1 MLSDILII
9 LIIVMINSLYIHLQL
24 VEHLPTPSPPDNQN
38 IKTHPAVCTKPKTL
52 PLNFNH

>member
-24 VEHLPTPSPPDNQN
+24 VEHLLAHRTVKN
-38 IKTHPAVCTKPKTL
+38 IKTHPAVCVCTKPKTL